1 MKKKIL
7 LSVCFILIG
16 CFLGTT
22 IGELK
27 YRNMNEKKEYSE
39 EILLE
44 YGDKFPLDK
53 FKKLEKD
60 NKENEDIYNI
70 ILYVDPYCDSCIEN
84 YIVVERMYKILSK
97 EKIGVK
103 IIWKQ
108 KPKEKA
114 IDNID
119 VPKENQYMVRNT
131 NLLNEYPLF
140 FITDK
145 NSKVLMMTDNIS
157 KVMKKILELE
167 EINRDKIS
175 ESSNIYL
182 EGLIDNPD
190 RKKPSLIYFAMEG
203 CPDCESA
210 MEILTKNSILDHY
223 NIQTIYT
230 KDSYGEKEF
239 VDSGDFFMSIYGID
253 WYPSFLI
260 LKENEHIFIGQKTEQ
275 ELVGILQKLE

>member
-1 MKKKIL
+1 MFY
-7 LSVCFILIG
+7 SYRM
-16 CFLGTT
+16 FLGTT

-167 EINRDKIS
+167 EINRDKII

>member
-1 MKKKIL
+1 
-7 LSVCFILIG
+7 
-16 CFLGTT
+16 
-22 IGELK
+22 
-27 YRNMNEKKEYSE
+27 MNHQ
-39 EILLE
+39 
-44 YGDKFPLDK
+44 
-53 FKKLEKD
+53 
-60 NKENEDIYNI
+60 IYI
-70 ILYVDPYCDSCIEN
+70 
-84 YIVVERMYKILSK
+84 
-97 EKIGVK
+97 
-103 IIWKQ
+103 
-108 KPKEKA
+108 
-114 IDNID
+114 
-119 VPKENQYMVRNT
+119 
-131 NLLNEYPLF
+131 
-140 FITDK
+140 
-145 NSKVLMMTDNIS
+145 
-157 KVMKKILELE
+157 
-167 EINRDKIS
+167 
-175 ESSNIYL
+175 